1 MDKQNELAVLQK
13 TAEELGPDS
22 YCGPW
27 LLSILPQIMAD
38 MLDGLPPTPTMHA
51 SRELSISILVN
62 ARYEAEQIITK
73 AKAEA
78 AQILERDRYPL
89 QRRRNT
95 QGSKNYTAGPAR
107 IASQTAPVHVLTP

>member
-27 LLSILPQIMAD
+27 LLSILPQIVAD

-78 AQILERDRYPL
+78 AQILEHARHPI
-89 QRRRNT
+89 QRRGNA
-95 QGSKNYTAGPAR
+95 QGGRNYTAGSAR
-107 IASQTAPVHVLTP
+107 IAPQTAPVHVLAP

>member
-1 MDKQNELAVLQK
+1 MDKQNELTVLQK

-27 LLSILPQIMAD
+27 LLSILPQIIAD
-38 MLDGLPPTPTMHA
+38 MLDGLPPTPTIHA
-51 SRELSISILVN
+51 SRELSICILVN

-78 AQILERDRYPL
+78 AEILEHVRYPP
-89 QRRRNT
+89 QRRRSA
-95 QGSKNYTAGPAR
+95 QGGKKR
-107 IASQTAPVHVLTP
+107 IAPRPATVHGLAP

>member
-1 MDKQNELAVLQK
+1 MDKQNELAILQK

-27 LLSILPQIMAD
+27 LLSILPQIVAD
-38 MLDGLPPTPTMHA
+38 MLDGLPPAPTMYA
-51 SRELSISILVN
+51 SRELSISLLVN

-78 AQILERDRYPL
+78 AQILEHARNPL
-89 QRRRNT
+89 QRRRNA
-95 QGSKNYTAGPAR
+95 QGGKNYTADRTR
-107 IASQTAPVHVLTP
+107 IAAQTAPVHVLAP